1 MVITFRDIFQSSDL
15 GTFGTPLTTG
25 DIIASILFSLVTAL
39 FIFYIYKKTY
49 SGVLYSRNFNIALIM
64 GAMVG
69 SVIMMAIGGNLAL
82 ALGMVGA
89 LSIIRFR
96 TPVKDPK
103 DLSFLFWAITSGI
116 VNGIRFYKLSIISS
130 LMIGGA
136 LLVLSKKLIISKP
149 YVLILKYSNI
159 DNIDNDRLNSI
170 LKKHCN
176 KFEMRNTTIDDSGN
190 AEMTIEVKIKEKH
203 EDQLLKELKE
213 IKGVKKVMMFSHTGE
228 LSE

>member
-1 MVITFRDIFQSSDL
+1 MVISFRDIFSSSDL

-25 DIIASILFSLVTAL
+25 DIISSILFSVITGLY
-39 FIFYIYKKTY
+39 IFYIYKITF
-49 SGVLYSRNFNIALIM
+49 SGILYSKNFNITLILVT
-64 GAMVG
+64 MVG

-103 DLSFLFWAITSGI
+103 DITFLFWSMTAGI

-130 LMIGGA
+130 IIIG
-136 LLVLSKKLIISKP
+136 LVLVALSKRIVVHKP
-149 YVLILKYSNI
+149 FILILK
-159 DNIDNDRLNSI
+159 DNKINLKRLNSV
-170 LKKHCN
+170 LKSNCK
-176 KFEMRNTTIDDSGN
+176 KFDVRNTSIDEAGAS
-190 AEMTIEVKIKEKH
+190 ERTVEVIVKENHSDK
-203 EDQLLKELKE
+203 LVKELKE
-213 IKGVKKVMMFSHTGE
+213 INGVKKVMLFSHEGE

>member
-1 MVITFRDIFQSSDL
+1 MVITFRDIFTSSDL

-25 DIIASILFSLVTAL
+25 DIVTSIFLSFVTGL

-49 SGVLYSRNFNIALIM
+49 SGVLYSRNFNVTLIM
-64 GAMVG
+64 GSMVG

-103 DLSFLFWAITSGI
+103 DLTFLFWAITAGI
-116 VNGIRFYKLSIISS
+116 VNGIRFFKLSIISS
-130 LMIGGA
+130 LMIGA
-136 LLVLSKKLIISKP
+136 VLLVLSKKLIITKP
-149 YVLILKYSNI
+149 YVLILKYINI
-159 DNIDNDRLNSI
+159 DQENLDSI
-170 LKKHCN
+170 MKKHCN
-176 KFEMRNTTIDDSGN
+176 KFDIRNTTMDDSGN
-190 AEMTIEVKIKEKH
+190 NEMTIELVVKEKH
-203 EDQLLKELKE
+203 TNLLLNELKE
-213 IKGVKKVMMFSHTGE
+213 TKGIKKVMLFSHTGE